1 MKRSKTSSVITE
13 MQIKAKLRHYTST
26 GMTNKI
32 KQNTLTIPRAGHDM
46 EEQLKLSDM
55 AVKHAKQYSHYG
67 KQFDNFLYKVCCLPY
82 NPTIPSFFFKLIKR
96 YHTTCKILY
105 INVYSNFISNCLKL
119 GITQIHIYWRTGRP
133 INCMSV

>member
-32 KQNTLTIPRAGHDM
+32 KQNTLTIPRADHDM

-55 AVKHAKQYSHYG
+55 AVKHAK
-67 KQFDNFLYKVCCLPY
+67 
-82 NPTIPSFFFKLIKR
+82 
-96 YHTTCKILY
+96 
-105 INVYSNFISNCLKL
+105 
-119 GITQIHIYWRTGRP
+119 
-133 INCMSV
+133 